1 MKPFI
6 IYKGESKGLA
16 LEVENLPAD
25 AVVSLAVVGR
35 LNEVA
40 ALFTTADGSLALDNG
55 LFYAELT
62 AELTADM
69 FPGDYRIEGRVES
82 PAASNIEI
90 LTRFELKNNRI
101 YEL

>member
-6 IYKGESKGLA
+6 IFKGESKGLA

-25 AVVSLAVVGR
+25 AVVTLAVVGR

-40 ALFTTADGSLALDNG
+40 ALYTTKDGSLAEDAG

-62 AELTADM
+62 AEQTAGM
-69 FPGDYRIEGRVES
+69 YPGEYRIEGRVES

-90 LTRFELKNNRI
+90 LTHFELKNNRV